1 MRFSGTGPRSLTRTK
16 IDLRFFRLVTRSHV
30 PRGRLRCAQV
40 RAFMSYDSPFA
51 VCLPWKYRPY
61 QDAVPI
67 WSQRRTLLDCTG
79 VDFASGALA
88 GVGEPASL
96 ADAVTP
102 SATRRVAMAAPRRE
116 GICLSPIIVEKIFTA
131 TSS

>member
-1 MRFSGTGPRSLTRTK
+1 
-16 IDLRFFRLVTRSHV
+16 
-30 PRGRLRCAQV
+30 
-40 RAFMSYDSPFA
+40 MSYDSPFA

-61 QDAVPI
+61 QEAVPI

-79 VDFASGALA
+79 VAFTSGALA

-102 SATRRVAMAAPRRE
+102 SATSRVAMAAPRRE

-131 TSS
+131 TSSLYCPEVNSLSQLAAESYEKGKLASAR